1 MQKHY
6 YSCWKIVLVC
16 ALFSFVLTKTIEAN
30 HGPGSGG
37 GPVSTLPALTPRAG
51 SFSLSFNSS
60 MTELESISTRRLS
73 DQGLKAGA
81 FDAIDRTILHTTSA
95 FYGVTDDFTLEL
107 SIGWFESINFRE
119 SHGEDGHGGGG
130 HEEEEHEE
138 GEEEEEEHE
147 EVGEMVELL
156 KANPDGLTDTW
167 LTGKYRFFRGPQ
179 GHYAFILGVKFPTGR
194 TSTQNNEGEQLEA
207 VEQPGSG
214 SFDFAA
220 GIAYSRWLSK
230 DWMLHSSLKYT
241 LKTKGSRDYEIGD
254 RIDMGVSSSYQLTPK
269 NKFPNFAT
277 NGDLSLRQ
285 LFRDKQDSTDLR
297 NSGSTTVFVSPGF
310 NMGIT
315 KNFGINASISVPIY
329 QKMLGR
335 QQETK
340 YQASVGIDFHF

>member
-1 MQKHY
+1 MQKNY
-6 YSCWKIVLVC
+6 YSYWKAILVC
-16 ALFSFVLTKTIEAN
+16 ALFTFVLTKNIEAN

-37 GPVSTLPALTPRAG
+37 GPVSTIPALTSRAG
-51 SFSLSFNSS
+51 SFSFSLST
-60 MTELESISTRRLS
+60 MLTELESISTRRLS
-73 DQGLKAGA
+73 DKGLKSGA
-81 FDAIDRTILHTTSA
+81 FDAIDRTVLHTASA
-95 FYGVTDDFTLEL
+95 TYGVTDDFEIGVSL
-107 SIGWFESINFRE
+107 GWFESINFRE

-138 GEEEEEEHE
+138 GEEE
-147 EVGEMVELL
+147 GEMVELL

-179 GHYAFILGVKFPTGR
+179 GQYAFILGVKFPTGR
-194 TSTQNNEGEQLEA
+194 KSTQNNEGEQIEA

-254 RIDMGVSSSYQLTPK
+254 RIDLGASSSYQLTPK